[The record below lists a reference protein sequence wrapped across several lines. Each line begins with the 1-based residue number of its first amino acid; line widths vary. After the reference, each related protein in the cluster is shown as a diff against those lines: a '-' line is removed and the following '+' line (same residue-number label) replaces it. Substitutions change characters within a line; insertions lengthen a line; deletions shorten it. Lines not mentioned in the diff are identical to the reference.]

1 MNEKKSRILKPVIA
15 GAVIAALLAIIF
27 AASMFFRITDITY
40 EGNTHYTDEE
50 MTNYIFNGRYN
61 VNALVYFLW
70 GKRQE
75 KAVIPFIQDYDVE
88 VMWPDKLNV
97 MIYEKE
103 IIGYINYMGC
113 NMYFD
118 KDGIIVDSSQEVLEG
133 IPEVMGINY
142 RNIVLHDRLD
152 TEDNKVFSIMLDLI
166 QLFDKYEIEMDKV
179 SFDNS
184 LNVTVY
190 IGNIRVILG
199 SDDGITEKVHEL
211 NMMMPKLDGK
221 SGVLYLNT
229 FNEDTKSVI
238 FKKDDDG

>member
-1 MNEKKSRILKPVIA
+1 MNEKKSHILKPVIA
-15 GAVIAALLAIIF
+15 GVVIVVLLTVLF
-27 AASMFFRITDITY
+27 AASMFFRVTAITY
-40 EGNTHYTDEE
+40 DGNTHYTDEE
-50 MTNYIFNGRYN
+50 MTNYIFSGKYN
-61 VNALVYFLW
+61 VNALVYFLF

-88 VMWPDKLNV
+88 VVWPDKLNV
-97 MIYEKE
+97 MVYEKE

-118 KDGIIVDSSQEVLEG
+118 KDGIIVDSSQEILEG

-152 TEDNKVFSIMLDLI
+152 TKDNKVFSVMLDLI
-166 QLFDKYEIEMDKV
+166 QLFDKYEIELDKV
-179 SFDNS
+179 FFDNS
-184 LNVTVY
+184 LNITVY
-190 IGNIRVILG
+190 IKDIRVVLG

-211 NMMMPKLDGK
+211 SMMMPKLEGK

-238 FKKDDDG
+238 FKKDDNS